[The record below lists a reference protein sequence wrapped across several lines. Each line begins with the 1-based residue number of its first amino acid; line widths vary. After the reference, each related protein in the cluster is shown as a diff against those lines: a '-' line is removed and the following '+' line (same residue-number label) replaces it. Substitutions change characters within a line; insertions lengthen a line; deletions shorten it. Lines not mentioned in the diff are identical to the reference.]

1 MKKIWLKILGILT
14 VAVILL
20 QTMSIAATQNELE
33 SQKNDN
39 EKKMDEAQAELD
51 DVKEEKAGVQEE
63 INDLDSQIV
72 DYQSQ
77 INELDSKITDLNA
90 QIEEAEK
97 KLEEAQKQYDEN
109 QKLAEERLVIMQ
121 ESGDTSYLDFIL
133 SSDSVTDMISSY
145 YLASELAEADTE
157 LLDGLE
163 KEKQEVETAKQELE
177 SSKQELANSK
187 ESKQSVTAQLE
198 VAKEEKNNQVAQLS
212 EDEKK
217 IQEQIDELAEANK
230 SIDAEILKKQK
241 EIQDKLNSRPS
252 GGNGNSNGNNSSSNN
267 GGSTSTG
274 GGTVSS
280 SGFIYPVPSG
290 YQRITTGLYYSSG
303 AYHGAV
309 DFGCGGINGQPVY
322 AVQEG
327 VVVTAKSL
335 TSSYGTHVIIAHPNG
350 LYTLYAHGQSGSLR
364 VSEGQYVSRGQQ
376 IMNVGSTGN
385 STGPHLHFEVRRSP
399 GTYANRVDPRQ
410 YLP

>member
-1 MKKIWLKILGILT
+1 MKKVVLKILGILM
-14 VAVILL
+14 VVIMVL
-20 QTMSIAATQNELE
+20 QTMSIAATESELKNQKNSNEEQKKEAENEL
-33 SQKNDN
+33 K
-39 EKKMDEAQAELD
+39 
-51 DVKEEKAGVQEE
+51 DVQEQKAGVQEE

-77 INELDSKITDLNA
+77 INELDGKITDLNT
-90 QIEEAEK
+90 QIEEAQK

-198 VAKEEKNNQVAQLS
+198 VAKKEKNNQVAQLS

-217 IQEQIDELAEANK
+217 IQEQIDELTEANK
-230 SIDAEILKKQK
+230 SIDAEILRKQK

-252 GGNGNSNGNNSSSNN
+252 GGNNSSSSNN
-267 GGSTSTG
+267 GGATSTG
-274 GGTVSS
+274 GGAVSS
-280 SGFIYPVPSG
+280 SGFIYPVPAG
-290 YQRITTGLYYSSG
+290 YQKITTGLYYSSG

-309 DFGCGGINGQPVY
+309 DFGCSGINGQPVY

>member
-1 MKKIWLKILGILT
+1 MK
-14 VAVILL
+14 
-20 QTMSIAATQNELE
+20 N
-33 SQKNDN
+33 
-39 EKKMDEAQAELD
+39 EAQSQLD

-77 INELDSKITDLNA
+77 INELDSKITALNT
-90 QIEEAEK
+90 QIEEAQK

-198 VAKEEKNNQVAQLS
+198 VAKKEKNNQVAQLS

-217 IQEQIDELAEANK
+217 IQEQIDELTEANK
-230 SIDAEILKKQK
+230 SIDVK
-241 EIQDKLNSRPS
+241 IQQAIAAANAQANK
-252 GGNGNSNGNNSSSNN
+252 NNSSSKPS
-267 GGSTSTG
+267 GGSSSSGTSTG
-274 GGTVSS
+274 GGSVSS

-309 DFGCGGINGQPVY
+309 DFGSGGINGQPIY
-322 AVQEG
+322 AVASGTVIISERLNG
-327 VVVTAKSL
+327 
-335 TSSYGTHVIIAHPNG
+335 SYGNYIIIMHDNG
-350 LYTLYAHGQSGSLR
+350 LFTLYAHGQDGSRTVSAGDR
-364 VSEGQYVSRGQQ
+364 VSQGQQ
-376 IMNVGSTGN
+376 IMRVGSTGN
-385 STGPHLHFEVRRSP
+385 STGPHLHFEVRTSP
-399 GTYANRVDPRQ
+399 GKYNNRVDPRK